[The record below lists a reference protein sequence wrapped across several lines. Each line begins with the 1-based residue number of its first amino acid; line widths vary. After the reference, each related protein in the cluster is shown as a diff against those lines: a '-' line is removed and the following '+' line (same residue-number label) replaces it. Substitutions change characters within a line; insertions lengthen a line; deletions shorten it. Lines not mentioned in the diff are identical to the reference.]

1 MLENILVGIP
11 WRRAVEIAGVDDVGI
26 LESDTSDENSN
37 VFSRSV
43 WPRRFLA
50 RTREMAVELRKAKRP
65 EGYTSRCP
73 DV

>member
-1 MLENILVGIP
+1 MRAVGID
-11 WRRAVEIAGVDDVGI
+11 GVDDGGI
-26 LESDTSDENSN
+26 LESDPSVQNSN

-43 WPRRFLA
+43 WRMFFPA
-50 RTREMAVELRKAKRP
+50 RTGEMAVELRKAKRP